1 MAIEQ
6 LETRRL
12 LAAELLGLG
21 HGLAADYYS
30 DPALANLA
38 STRIDPQVNFNWGD
52 GSPMASLPADGFS
65 VRWNGKFQAQYSETY
80 TFYTTSAADDGV
92 RLTVTT
98 TDLTVTGGRK
108 ANTLV
113 DTWANHT
120 AAEQNGTLAVVAG
133 ETYDMVVEYSNSTG
147 SANLALRWSSPT
159 TTKALI
165 PNAQLY
171 PTQSLA
177 VSSIGGSWLDTDLGT
192 PAMPGTLASQGK
204 NYTLTGSGSDIGGT
218 SDQCHFAY
226 QVLQGDGI
234 AIVKVDG
241 LSGANIDPGAQ
252 VGVMVRDGTAA
263 GGLYAGMFLTRDNG
277 LRFGYRT
284 ATGQAA
290 TVVTQPGITAPY
302 WLKLVRRGPTLNGYV
317 SATGADDAWT
327 FAGRADIKGL
337 GDAVLIGVAAAA
349 NNSASAISARLTNV
363 RMATDVPVAGGL
375 GYLATYN
382 ANLPFIDLVRAG
394 CGRPMKPDASGTFN
408 QSTTYANVDSDGWP
422 TEDFGYKGPYLQK
435 PDAFTGRSCLLTFTG
450 KATVSVVGPGVGTAT
465 PASASTGDPNYVGGY
480 NIANNTSKWYLATTD
495 TSGQNG
501 TGICPRFQN
510 TQRTY
515 ASATNTGVTNIQL
528 LQPGYT
534 SYDNQH
540 VFTQEW
546 LDLVKP
552 INEVRLEN
560 WAMVDGNLTADWWQR
575 TLPSAPNQMGFG
587 AFQLAVQGVAWEY
600 LVQFCNLAH
609 KDMWLS
615 IPAHVTNDYILKLAQ
630 LFRFGSDGLNPYTSP
645 QSNPIYPGLDPDL
658 NVYVEYSNEVWNGT
672 FEANSYAQSQAWAAY
687 QAGTRYGPKQVT
699 LGFDGRT
706 WSNSNNQDLIYR
718 WFAAHLKQDIV
729 DTFAQVFGS
738 GAINARIR
746 PVLSGWNAYPDRT
759 NEEGLKLMVAAG
771 WPPKDSLY
779 AITDAAYYGY
789 NDLAAAQV
797 TTNATRDTATKEEV
811 LQNFS
816 NAATVNRGNL
826 TWSWTTPLAA
836 AYGLKL
842 VAYEGGPSLG
852 VTNAQASVQMDPQ
865 FAAIQ
870 TAIINSWFASGAE
883 QYNFSFFYFTFA
895 YGNSV
900 GDFCVSDNRWDL
912 NQPRGQSI
920 LDLSSAAASTPPVI
934 DGFANVPS
942 GELEARNYVNDATPD
957 PIYMVAPS
965 DWEQTRTYRYM
976 VRSLVDQNVDLRLSL
991 AAAAA
996 GDRVKLSVN
1005 GVDIQTY
1012 DFASAAS
1019 RDPAN
1024 YFIYSDTAART
1035 IHLNPGINMI
1045 DLVLSNP
1052 NDTTV
1057 TQYAKARLNS
1067 LKFSP
1072 VGGSLS
1078 NTMPWA
1084 YNLPGNPQSLTSPQ
1098 TMPENTTYTVYADI
1112 QDQETPVVPN
1122 QPSPFTVTAI
1132 SDNPTLVANDSS
1144 HLSVSYNSGLARY
1157 LVAIT
1162 PTANMTGK
1170 FNLKVT
1176 VTDAGGAR
1184 RTWTTPINVMPAV
1197 PTSVTAAA
1205 ADDGTVTVAW
1215 TNNSRINPT
1224 FKIERSF
1231 DINNGNAWVQ
1241 VGLTGATPYGAATWT
1256 DKPPGGASYYY
1267 RISGSDANGVS
1278 NYVVYAN
1285 SNVAV
1290 AVPTGST
1297 VGTGLSATNLF
1308 SGKTYF
1314 ASSTDTINGGRSVR
1328 AAFDGTSQYFSLAA
1342 TSNNFMAVTG
1352 MDGSSGIDTLKFYY
1366 PAGVSGQRMPAV
1378 SIYYSASDYSGSQS
1392 NALGPANYARLG
1404 TSSYTLYQAGAAPVI
1419 TQPDGVQVTT
1429 LSGLAI
1435 PAGTRSVLLAFDA
1448 SPANPYLA
1456 EVQAFAATGLAA
1468 PTGVSYSTAWIQLG
1482 TASFANYVGATVTLS
1497 WTNPNAATVPTSFVI
1512 QRDTTSNFSSA
1523 NLRTWNTSLNVSGFL
1538 NDRDKQEAALNPY
1551 AHTWDSARNV
1561 PLPAG
1566 TTYYYRV
1573 GTRQTDGSVLYAAP
1587 VTVITPAATY
1597 ATATPTGPSATAVSD
1612 YQISLSWNAV
1622 PGATAYKIEK
1632 STRSDFADTNY
1643 AMAQVTVTS
1652 YSDPTVTPNSV
1663 WYYRVRAVGAGGDS
1677 DWATASATA
1686 QAITSA
1692 PTNLIATA
1700 NEGTIRLAWTRPMG
1714 KIYAYEIYRGMSPTS
1729 LSPYKTF
1736 STGSGSI
1743 LTPEFLD
1750 TGLADNATYYYTVR
1764 GVFWSNNANPST
1776 TQYTAQS
1783 NVTAATT
1790 LRNHLAVAANDWVAA
1805 GLTLKLASD
1814 GRLHVYRTG
1823 TTTDAVPSCAAGEVL
1838 DVRITGRDGSAD
1850 ALTIDLSGGVPLP
1863 IGGIVYDGGL
1873 GSIGDSLVIAD
1884 ATRSDTWTMT
1894 ATQLSIN
1901 ASVAVTYSHTQ
1912 LLTLDLGSG
1921 TLNLGGNTQTVGGI
1935 TLLSGSIVNGTLVSN
1950 GHVLQSGD
1958 IHSSLSGSGG
1968 LQKIGAG
1975 TVTLFAAND
1984 YTGDSTVSAGTLV
1997 VANANALPATGSLN
2011 IGTNGTVVLANGLSQ
2026 AIALSG
2032 LSFDTGVSGPGL
2044 SSAGNEGTPVSTGD
2058 GSLNAPTGSVWRNPT
2073 DATDVNGNGVANSL
2087 DELAVVQV
2095 LPAVGPRQLPALA
2108 LASSLRLDVNG
2119 DGMMN
2124 WLDALV
2130 IHQQFHRAAAT
2141 DALFGAVVLA
2151 NSQES
2156 SEPVAAGSQPVG
2168 AVSVP
2173 TTLTETPPTDLS
2185 LIAADVW
2192 QWRGRVKESE
2202 RPAGAA
2208 PWASLM
2214 PSML

>member
-1 MAIEQ
+1 MTLEQ

-30 DPALANLA
+30 DPALTNLA
-38 STRIDPQVNFNWGD
+38 STRIDPQVNFDWGTAA
-52 GSPMASLPADGFS
+52 PLASLPADGFS
-65 VRWNGKFQAQYSETY
+65 VRWNGKLQAQYAETY
-80 TFYTTSAADDGV
+80 TFTTTSGADDGV
-92 RLTVTT
+92 RLTVYT
-98 TDLTVTGGRK
+98 TDLTVPGGRK
-108 ANTLV
+108 ANTLI

-133 ETYDMVVEYSNSTG
+133 ETYDVVVEYANNTG
-147 SANLALRWSSPT
+147 SANLALCWSSPST
-159 TTKALI
+159 SKALI
-165 PNAQLY
+165 PSSQLY

-177 VSSIGGSWLDTDLGT
+177 VSSIGGNWLDADIGT
-192 PAMPGTLASQGK
+192 PAMVGALTSQGK
-204 NYTLTGSGSDIGGT
+204 NYTLTGAGSGIGGT

-226 QVLQGDGI
+226 QVLQGDGT

-241 LSGANIDPGAQ
+241 LGGANIDPDAQ
-252 VGVMVRDGTAA
+252 VGVMVRDGTSG
-263 GGLYAGMFLTRDNG
+263 GGLYAGIFLTRG
-277 LRFGYRT
+277 HGVRFSYRNT
-284 ATGQAA
+284 AGQAVA
-290 TVVTQPGITAPY
+290 AVTQAGIDAPY

-317 SATGADDAWT
+317 SATGADDTWT
-327 FAGRADIKGL
+327 FVGRADVKGL
-337 GDAVLIGVAAAA
+337 GDAVLIGVAATA
-349 NNSASAISARLTNV
+349 NNAASAISARLTNV
-363 RMATDVPVAGGL
+363 SMAADVPVAGGL

-382 ANLPFIDLVRAG
+382 GNLPFIDLVKSG
-394 CGRPMKPDASGTFN
+394 CGRPMKPDANGTFN
-408 QSTTYANVDSDGWP
+408 QSTTYANVGIDGWP

-450 KATVSVVGPGVGTAT
+450 KATVSIVGPGVGTAT
-465 PASASTGDPNYVGGY
+465 PASANTEDPDYVAGY
-480 NIANNTSKWYLATTD
+480 NAASNTSKWYLATTD

-510 TQRTY
+510 TQRT
-515 ASATNTGVTNIQL
+515 AALPTNTGVTNIQL

-534 SYDNQH
+534 SYDSQH

-560 WAMVDGNLTADWWQR
+560 WAMVDGNLTADWSQR

-615 IPAHVTNDYILKLAQ
+615 IPAHATNDYILKLAQ
-630 LFRFGSDGLNPYTSP
+630 LFRYGSDGISPYASP
-645 QSNPIYPGLDPDL
+645 QSNPVYPGLDPDL
-658 NVYVEYSNEVWNGT
+658 NVYVEYSNEVWNGS
-672 FEANSYAQSQAWAAY
+672 FEANSYAQGQAWAAY

-699 LGFDGRT
+699 LGFDGRA

-729 DTFAQVFGS
+729 DSFAQAFGS
-738 GAINARIR
+738 DAINARIR

-759 NEEGLKLMVAAG
+759 NEEGLKFMVAAG

-779 AITDAAYYGY
+779 AITDAGYYGY

-865 FAAIQ
+865 FALVQ

-912 NQPRGQSI
+912 NQPRGQSL
-920 LDLSSAAASTPPVI
+920 LDLASTAAGTPPVI

-957 PIYMVAPS
+957 PMYMVAPS
-965 DWEQTRTYRYM
+965 DWETTRTYRYM
-976 VRSLVDQNVDLRLSL
+976 VRSLVDQNVDLRLSV

-996 GDRVKLSVN
+996 ADRVKLSVN
-1005 GVDIQTY
+1005 GIDVQTY
-1012 DFASAAS
+1012 DFASAAN

-1052 NDTTV
+1052 RDTTE

-1078 NTMPWA
+1078 DTMPWA

-1098 TMPENTTYTVYADI
+1098 TMPENVTYTVYADI
-1112 QDQETPVVPN
+1112 QDQETPAVAN
-1122 QPSPFTVTAI
+1122 HPSPFTFTAV
-1132 SDNPTLVANDSS
+1132 SDNPTLVPNDSS
-1144 HLSVSYNSGLARY
+1144 HLSVSYNSGLARW

-1197 PTSVTAAA
+1197 PTSVTATAA
-1205 ADDGTVTVAW
+1205 ADGTVTVAW
-1215 TNNSRINPT
+1215 MNNSRVNPT

-1241 VGLTGATPYGAATWT
+1241 VGLTGATAYGIASWT
-1256 DKPPGGASYYY
+1256 DKPPGGVSYYY

-1285 SNVAV
+1285 SNAAV
-1290 AVPTGST
+1290 AVPAGST
-1297 VGTGLSATNLF
+1297 VGTGLSANNLF

-1342 TSNNFMAVTG
+1342 TSNNFLAVTG
-1352 MDGSSGIDTLKFYY
+1352 MDGSSGIDTLKFTY

-1378 SIYYSASDYSGSQS
+1378 SIYYSANDYSGSQS
-1392 NALGPANYARLG
+1392 SVLASANYTRLG
-1404 TSSYTLYQAGAAPVI
+1404 TSSYTLYQAGVTPVI

-1429 LSGLAI
+1429 LSGLSI
-1435 PAGTRSVLLAFDA
+1435 PAGTRSVLLAFDV

-1468 PTGVSYSTAWIQLG
+1468 PTGVTYSTAWTQLD

-1497 WTNPNAATVPTSFVI
+1497 WTNPNATTVPTSFVV
-1512 QRDTTSNFSSA
+1512 QRDTTSNFSST
-1523 NLRTWNTSLNVSGFL
+1523 NLRTWYTSLNTGGFL
-1538 NDRDKQEAALNPY
+1538 NDRDKQELSLSPY
-1551 AHTWDSARNV
+1551 AHSWDSARNV

-1566 TTYYYRV
+1566 ATYYYRV
-1573 GTRQTDGSVLYAAP
+1573 GTRQTDGSVVYASP
-1587 VTVITPAATY
+1587 VTVTTAAASY
-1597 ATATPTGPSATAVSD
+1597 ATAAPTGLSATAVSN
-1612 YQISLSWNAV
+1612 YQINLSWNAV
-1622 PGATAYKIEK
+1622 TGATAYKIEK
-1632 STRSDFADTNY
+1632 STRSDFSDTNY
-1643 AMAQVTVTS
+1643 AMARVTGTR

-1677 DWATASATA
+1677 DWAAASATA
-1686 QAITSA
+1686 QAITGA
-1692 PTNLIATA
+1692 PANLTATA
-1700 NEGTIRLAWTRPMG
+1700 DEGTIHLAWTRPTG
-1714 KIYAYEIYRGMSPTS
+1714 KIYAYEIYRGASPTS
-1729 LSPYKTF
+1729 VLPYKTF
-1736 STGSGSI
+1736 AVATGSI

-1750 TGLADNATYYYTVR
+1750 TGLADNTTYYYSVR
-1764 GVFWSNNANPST
+1764 GVLWSNNANPSQ
-1776 TQYTAQS
+1776 TQYTVQS
-1783 NVTAATT
+1783 NVAPATT
-1790 LRNHLAVAANDWVAA
+1790 LRNHLVVAANNWGAA
-1805 GLTLKLASD
+1805 GLTLKLAGD

-1823 TTTDAVPSCAAGEVL
+1823 TITDAVPSSTAGEVV
-1838 DVRITGRDGSAD
+1838 DVRITGRDGAAD
-1850 ALTIDLSGGVPLP
+1850 ELTIDFSGGDPLT
-1863 IGGIVYDGGL
+1863 IGGVVYDAGI
-1873 GSIGDSLVIAD
+1873 GSTGDSLVIGGRHAQ
-1884 ATRSDTWTMT
+1884 R
-1894 ATQLSIN
+1894 
-1901 ASVAVTYSHTQ
+1901 H
-1912 LLTLDLGSG
+1912 LD
-1921 TLNLGGNTQTVGGI
+1921 
-1935 TLLSGSIVNGTLVSN
+1935 
-1950 GHVLQSGD
+1950 D
-1958 IHSSLSGSGG
+1958 
-1968 LQKIGAG
+1968 
-1975 TVTLFAAND
+1975 D
-1984 YTGDSTVSAGTLV
+1984 RD
-1997 VANANALPATGSLN
+1997 
-2011 IGTNGTVVLANGLSQ
+2011 
-2026 AIALSG
+2026 
-2032 LSFDTGVSGPGL
+2032 
-2044 SSAGNEGTPVSTGD
+2044 
-2058 GSLNAPTGSVWRNPT
+2058 
-2073 DATDVNGNGVANSL
+2073 
-2087 DELAVVQV
+2087 
-2095 LPAVGPRQLPALA
+2095 
-2108 LASSLRLDVNG
+2108 
-2119 DGMMN
+2119 
-2124 WLDALV
+2124 
-2130 IHQQFHRAAAT
+2130 
-2141 DALFGAVVLA
+2141 
-2151 NSQES
+2151 
-2156 SEPVAAGSQPVG
+2156 
-2168 AVSVP
+2168 
-2173 TTLTETPPTDLS
+2173 
-2185 LIAADVW
+2185 AADHQCLGCGDLQPHAVAY
-2192 QWRGRVKESE
+2192 S
-2202 RPAGAA
+2202 
-2208 PWASLM
+2208 
-2214 PSML
+2214 